1 MSSAELD
8 SQPSFSSSS
17 SSSSLTALRPSLNR
31 GIALHSRAEQG
42 AWTGDFTFIQLADT
56 QLGMLASF
64 GAKAAPVLPLSAT
77 TEAEQWALELDMV
90 ARAVDYIN
98 RTINSA
104 RELNMGSI

>member
-1 MSSAELD
+1 MSLAASD
-8 SQPSFSSSS
+8 SSSSSPSSSS
-17 SSSSLTALRPSLNR
+17 SSASASLTALRPSHDR

-90 ARAVDYIN
+90 ARAVEYIN
-98 RTINSA
+98 RMIMSTF
-104 RELNMGSI
+104 EF